1 MTTIDSVV
9 FCTVIEGN
17 GRGAD
22 IDAPYDSGEKP
33 AWTHL
38 DFKASDARQW
48 LQGRGIDE
56 QAVDTLVA
64 QESRPR
70 VVSHDGGLLTV
81 LRGINRNAGED
92 PEDMVSIRIWLTETA
107 IITVRQRKVRAAAE
121 VHELLLA
128 GKGPVS
134 AAETMVMIVDRLAAG
149 AGDFIDKLEDRVGE
163 YEETFDAQETSRA
176 RSELAETRREVAM
189 IRRYIA
195 PQRAALETLSRQGA
209 RWFSN
214 DQLYLL
220 RELAD
225 QFLRYVEDL
234 DLLRERTLVLQEELM
249 NRISQEQNTRTYLF
263 TVVATIFL
271 PITFISGLFGM
282 NTAGLPGLEDS
293 NAFWIVSGVMAL
305 IAIGVFVW
313 LRFKKWF

>member
-1 MTTIDSVV
+1 
-9 FCTVIEGN
+9 
-17 GRGAD
+17 
-22 IDAPYDSGEKP
+22 
-33 AWTHL
+33 
-38 DFKASDARQW
+38 
-48 LQGRGIDE
+48 
-56 QAVDTLVA
+56 
-64 QESRPR
+64 
-70 VVSHDGGLLTV
+70 
-81 LRGINRNAGED
+81 
-92 PEDMVSIRIWLTETA
+92 
-107 IITVRQRKVRAAAE
+107 
-121 VHELLLA
+121 
-128 GKGPVS
+128 
-134 AAETMVMIVDRLAAG
+134 
-149 AGDFIDKLEDRVGE
+149 
-163 YEETFDAQETSRA
+163 
-176 RSELAETRREVAM
+176 M

-313 LRFKKWF
+313 LRSKKWF

>member
-1 MTTIDSVV
+1 MSTTDSVV
-9 FCTVIEGN
+9 FCSVLEGN
-17 GRGAD
+17 GAGHD
-22 IDAPYDSGEKP
+22 IDAPYDPGIAP
-33 AWTHL
+33 VWTHL
-38 DFKASDARQW
+38 DFKDSDARQW
-48 LQGRGIDE
+48 LRGKGVDE
-56 QAVDTLVA
+56 QVIETLIA

-70 VVSHDGGLLTV
+70 VIAHVDGLVIV

-92 PEDMVSIRIWLTETA
+92 PEDMVSIRIWLTAES
-107 IITVRQRKVRAAAE
+107 IVTVRQRKVRAAAE
-121 VHELLLA
+121 VHDLLLA
-128 GKGPVS
+128 GKGPTS
-134 AAETMVMIVDRLAAG
+134 TAEAMVMIVERLAEG

-163 YEETFDAQETSRA
+163 YEEKIDARQTGQA

-189 IRRYIA
+189 VRRYIG
-195 PQRAALETLSRQGA
+195 PQRAALETLSRQGGK
-209 RWFSN
+209 WFSE
-214 DQLYLL
+214 DQLYTL

-263 TVVATIFL
+263 TVVAAIFL

-282 NTAGLPGLEDS
+282 NTGGLPGLEDDR
-293 NAFWIVSGVMAL
+293 AFWLVSGVMVA
-305 IAIGVFVW
+305 ISIGVIVW